1 MKTILRIS
9 ALLLLL
15 VTATAAAQAQEPSMT
30 LEQAVNQVQQETG
43 GKVLSASTVRRG
55 RNAFEHR
62 IKVLTPSGH
71 VRVVTVNTE
80 AGKAPASSESTKNPA
95 GDGEGNKEKH

>member
-15 VTATAAAQAQEPSMT
+15 VTATAAAQAQEPSLT

-71 VRVVTVNTE
+71 VRVVTVNSE
-80 AGKAPASSESTKNPA
+80 AGKPPASSESTKNPP

>member
-1 MKTILRIS
+1 MRTIQRLPV
-9 ALLLLL
+9 LLLLL
-15 VTATAAAQAQEPSMT
+15 GTFSVSAQALEPSMS

-62 IKVLTPSGH
+62 IKVLTADGH

-80 AGKAPASSESTKNPA
+80 AEKAPSSPDSTKNPA
-95 GDGEGNKEKH
+95 GNGEGNKEKH

>member
-1 MKTILRIS
+1 
-9 ALLLLL
+9 
-15 VTATAAAQAQEPSMT
+15 MT

-43 GKVLSASTVRRG
+43 GKILSASTVRRG

-80 AGKAPASSESTKNPA
+80 AGKGPASADSTKNPA

>member
-15 VTATAAAQAQEPSMT
+15 ATASAAAQGQEPAMT

-43 GKVLSASTVRRG
+43 GKILSASTVRRG

-80 AGKAPASSESTKNPA
+80 AGKGPASADSTKNPA